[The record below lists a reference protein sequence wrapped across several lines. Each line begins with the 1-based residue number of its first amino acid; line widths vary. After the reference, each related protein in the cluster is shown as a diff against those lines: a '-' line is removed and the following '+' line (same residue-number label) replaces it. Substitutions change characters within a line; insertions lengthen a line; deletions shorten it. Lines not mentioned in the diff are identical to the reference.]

1 MILNSYA
8 QLNAKLR
15 WVLFFLLLLAI
26 TFCFLS
32 LSCHA
37 NKLVLKQNM
46 KDIHSIQNHINTIA
60 FIIAIWAFT
69 YINQFISKCFSYLLP
84 SIRYDLKAPIEGCW
98 WAGFWAMPPNQ
109 FGCSP
114 SFLLMGWWSRFLIY
128 MTCINFLFKPI
139 FQQMATYYRYMVFSK
154 RFDS

>member
-1 MILNSYA
+1 MGSLPDHEIGKIVSYSYPYFWSIGGTQNNVILNSYA

-60 FIIAIWAFT
+60 FCDISIFLHKSIFIKMFFLPAT
-69 YINQFISKCFSYLLP
+69 INT
-84 SIRYDLKAPIEGCW
+84 IRSEGSNW
-98 WAGFWAMPPNQ
+98 RM
-109 FGCSP
+109 
-114 SFLLMGWWSRFLIY
+114 LMGWFLSHASKSIR
-128 MTCINFLFKPI
+128 LFSILSIDGLVK
-139 FQQMATYYRYMVFSK
+139 
-154 RFDS
+154 